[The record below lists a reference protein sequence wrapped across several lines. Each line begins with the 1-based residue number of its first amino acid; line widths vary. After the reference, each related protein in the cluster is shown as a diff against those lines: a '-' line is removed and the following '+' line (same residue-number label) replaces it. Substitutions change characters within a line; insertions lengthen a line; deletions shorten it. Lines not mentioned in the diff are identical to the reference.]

1 VEKFVVEWEKR
12 KAEERQKELRE
23 VEEDISKMF
32 ENNDSGIF
40 SEELQNLKRL
50 EGIKK
55 GLLEKEEA
63 KWKLK
68 NRAIWLAEGDENTK
82 FFQNYAR
89 HRKNTNTIWENS
101 IQVASK
107 FKGKIF
113 F

>member
-1 VEKFVVEWEKR
+1 VVEWEKR

-32 ENNDSGIF
+32 ENNDGGIF